1 MFVSEGTCFPEEINL
16 SEPNQLYLQVR
27 ISPAQLEKFLASTPG
42 PASEFAD
49 FMEWIADK
57 RYYGEPFT
65 TEKLAGIGGS
75 GTAKAWVDGWTANVY
90 PPSINRYEEETE
102 TWTLALIEFAEN
114 YLYFIDA
121 LNTLRRIADFKDID
135 STDHL
140 LIYGYL
146 YDGGSVTAAMQIT
159 PHNSRLLSA
168 APEEVIAS
176 ANQTM
181 DALLQRAGELN
192 DD

>member
-1 MFVSEGTCFPEEINL
+1 M

-27 ISPAQLEKFLASTPG
+27 ISPSQLEKFFASTPG
-42 PASEFAD
+42 PASQFTD

-57 RYYGEPFT
+57 RYYGQPFT
-65 TEKLAGIGGS
+65 SEKLAEIGGNA
-75 GTAKAWVDGWTANVY
+75 TARSWVDGWTVGDH
-90 PPSINRYEEETE
+90 PPSINKYEEETQ
-102 TWTLALIEFAEN
+102 TWTFALIEFAEN
-114 YLYFIDA
+114 YLYFIDV
-121 LNTLRRIADFKDID
+121 LNTLRRITDFKDIN

-146 YDGGSVTAAMQIT
+146 YDARSITAAIQIT
-159 PHNSRLLSA
+159 PQNSRFLPT
-168 APEEVIAS
+168 APDEVIAS

-192 DD
+192 SD